1 MGDLLSKDMLADLVI
16 NIINIVVL
24 FIVTKKLLYKPVKK
38 YLEDRKAK
46 VASGFEEAEKM
57 KAEALAQKAEYDAVI
72 ADADAKVKAS
82 LAESQAK
89 AKEEAEKIL
98 AAAKAEAEGLL
109 KESREEAE
117 AERKQLLK
125 AEKEDIVGAAL
136 DISGRILC
144 REVTDADNRAIIDSF
159 FGA

>member
-72 ADADAKVKAS
+72 ADADAQVKAS
-82 LAESQAK
+82 LSASQAK

>member
-72 ADADAKVKAS
+72 ADADAQVKAS

>member
-72 ADADAKVKAS
+72 ADADAQVKAS
-82 LAESQAK
+82 LAGSQAK

>member
-1 MGDLLSKDMLADLVI
+1 MGDLLSKDMLGDLLI
-16 NIINIVVL
+16 NIINIVIL

-46 VASGFEEAEKM
+46 VASGFADAEKM
-57 KAEALAQKAEYDAVI
+57 KADALAQKAEYDAVI
-72 ADADAKVKAS
+72 ADADAEVKRALADSQVKAR
-82 LAESQAK
+82 
-89 AKEEAEKIL
+89 EEAEKIL
-98 AAAKAEAEGLL
+98 AAARAEADTLL
-109 KESREEAE
+109 KDSRATAE

-125 AEKEDIVGAAL
+125 AEKEDIVDAAL

-144 REVTDADNRAIIDSF
+144 REVKDADNRAIIDSF